1 VNPVIICVQD
11 SQSGEWKE
19 RGPEKI
25 QSLSEQETER
35 EQRPR
40 YLRILQVQEF

>member
-11 SQSGEWKE
+11 SQSREWKE